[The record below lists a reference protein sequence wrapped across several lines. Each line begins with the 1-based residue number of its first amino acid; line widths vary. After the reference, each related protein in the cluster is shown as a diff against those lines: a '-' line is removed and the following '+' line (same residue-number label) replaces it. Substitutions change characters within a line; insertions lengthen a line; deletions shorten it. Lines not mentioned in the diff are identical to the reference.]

1 MFLGLLSAFP
11 DRGFSMKLKKYI
23 HIRNKTTEKQ
33 QIIPLYSLK
42 EDVGNKAVNL
52 LSGEDVV
59 YAKLGTPGESLSS
72 KLIFCKRDRVYAA
85 QKLDEADTIP
95 LNRFYHIVKYDSKLH
110 ETFLEKTDAFAK
122 KMLEAKTSDELTKY
136 DAERGRFQHL
146 ARITDFSSTLYRGDH
161 EELPNP
167 LDTSDLDDTAYMFY
181 GCTKLKTIPELDLSH
196 VMDMR
201 SMFKNCKS
209 LPEVFP
215 WYINATRMDEIE
227 KYRDMFR
234 GSSVRHAYFK
244 NPPAC
249 VRDLIP
255 RSAELMGLEDA
266 FIVGIILSKDK
277 YKMKDLY
284 PDTYQTAT
292 TFDGPFGVFGMDTIE
307 EIYDG
312 CEKLT
317 DPVPFETYGIHGFER
332 MFQNCASLPE
342 DFPYVISISSIGGAG
357 DLTDMF
363 KGTPVKRVR
372 FSTSN
377 PPTAYDITG
386 TILGNGAYSTIEATV
401 TNEKHHMKEIF
412 PGWYD
417 KMTTSTLKTTD
428 TSEFE
433 LVPYKLTDMSL
444 MFEDCSSLTQMDSQR
459 ILALNGI
466 TNMNSMFYNCSSL
479 TETPALDTS
488 SCEDM
493 ASMYRGC
500 FSLTSVE
507 KMNTMAARDISYM
520 FYGCKKLPKTISNAF
535 DVEHIAYK
543 EGFKQMFGDT
553 SVEEISFLDAEPSVR
568 NQVTPS
574 WFGNSVKKVNWL
586 AALDWV
592 VKDSTLRKLDL
603 YDAVVIRN
611 TEHSLCEIE
620 GLESVNEII
629 FENIEDASRAIGD
642 CKKLETIGKI
652 TGTGNVKNMANMF
665 AGCRS
670 LVSLPA
676 IDIKSI
682 ESAESMRDMLAGA
695 PISQITFMNASDKLK
710 TELTPEILGD
720 KNLKII
726 YA

>member
-1 MFLGLLSAFP
+1 
-11 DRGFSMKLKKYI
+11 MKLKKYI

-42 EDVGNKAVNL
+42 EDVGKPSLNIVDDGN
-52 LSGEDVV
+52 VV
-59 YAKLGTPGESLSS
+59 YAKLLKEDGPLAS
-72 KLIFCKRDRVYAA
+72 KLKVRSRSSVYMAE
-85 QKLDEADTIP
+85 KLDEKDT
-95 LNRFYHIVKYDSKLH
+95 LKLTRFQYTMKYNPELHDSFVQK
-110 ETFLEKTDAFAK
+110 A
-122 KMLEAKTSDELTKY
+122 DELVSEMLSAKSSKERT
-136 DAERGRFQHL
+136 ALSVARGRYQHL
-146 ARITDFSSTLYRGDH
+146 AKITDFQNAVYKKDH
-161 EELPNP
+161 AAIPNP
-167 LDTSDLDDTAYMFY
+167 VDTSALDDTSYMFY
-181 GCTKLKTIPELDLSH
+181 GCKKLENVQELDLSH

-201 SMFKNCKS
+201 SMFAGCKS
-209 LPEVFP
+209 LPSIFP
-215 WYINATRMDEIE
+215 WYIDASKMDEIE

-266 FIVGIILSKDK
+266 FIVGIVLSKDK

-292 TFDGPFGVFGMDTIE
+292 TFDGPFGVFDMDTIE

-401 TNEKHHMKEIF
+401 TNEKHHMREIF

-500 FSLTSVE
+500 SSLTSVE

-543 EGFKQMFGDT
+543 EGFEQMFGDT

-586 AALDWV
+586 AALDWL

-603 YDAVVIRN
+603 YDTVVIRN

-682 ESAESMRDMLAGA
+682 ESAESMRGMLAGT